1 MQCIG
6 DICYTLWMNLLAFLC
21 FCCEILNVQC
31 QIYSCSRLMKK
42 PQCKRAE
49 TESPFL
55 MSRYIGNGDWM
66 ATVAKIKPH
75 RWRFFL
81 SVADESLH
89 ISDRVG
95 DTDPFSVA
103 EGVFGLFP
111 MCRSVLVFHDQKL
124 SSWERREGWRYEKHT
139 GLPTWQL

>member
-1 MQCIG
+1 
-6 DICYTLWMNLLAFLC
+6 
-21 FCCEILNVQC
+21 
-31 QIYSCSRLMKK
+31 
-42 PQCKRAE
+42 
-49 TESPFL
+49 

-89 ISDRVG
+89 ISDRVV

-103 EGVFGLFP
+103 EGVFGPFP
-111 MCRSVLVFHDQKL
+111 MCRSVLVDMTMIKLFNHYVGL
-124 SSWERREGWRYEKHT
+124 SSFT
-139 GLPTWQL
+139 GMMSLLVPVL